1 MTGVQ
6 IMFLLVALFTLGSG
20 FMVVTTRNLVHA
32 ALWLVS
38 TLFGVAVTFALLNAS
53 FLAVVQVVV
62 YIGAIAI
69 LFIFAVMLTR
79 KDMRDQG
86 PQMNSNWWAG
96 ALIAVL
102 VFAGLLLLLQGW
114 NGLSKTASD
123 MPAGFDAISAL
134 GDALV
139 SPNAYVLPI
148 RSCICPVSGG
158 VGGRG
163 LRRVQSEIGEASWF
177 HFPGISFLP
186 RRFSALV
193 CSVLSRGETRS
204 RSCWASN

>member
-1 MTGVQ
+1 MTGAQ
-6 IMFLLVALFTLGSG
+6 ILFIVVALFTLGSG

-86 PQMNSNWWAG
+86 PQMNRGWWFG
-96 ALIAVL
+96 AVLAVL
-102 VFAGLLLLLQGW
+102 VFAGLFFLLQGW
-114 NGLSKTASD
+114 SGLSGTASEI
-123 MPAGFDAISAL
+123 PAGFDAISEL
-134 GDALV
+134 GTALV
-139 SPNAYVLPI
+139 SPDAYVLPFE
-148 RSCICPVSGG
+148 V
-158 VGGRG
+158 
-163 LRRVQSEIGEASWF
+163 A
-177 HFPGISFLP
+177 
-186 RRFSALV
+186 
-193 CSVLSRGETRS
+193 SVLLVAALIGAVYVAYNRK
-204 RSCWASN
+204 

>member
-1 MTGVQ
+1 MTAEQ
-6 IMFLLVALFTLGSG
+6 IIFLVVALFTLGSG
-20 FMVVTTRNLVHA
+20 FMVVTTGNLVHA

-38 TLFGVAVTFALLNAS
+38 TLFGVAVVFALLNAG

-86 PQMNSNWWAG
+86 PQMNRGWWAG

-102 VFAGLLLLLQGW
+102 VFAGLLFLLQGW

-123 MPAGFDAISAL
+123 IPAGFDAVAEL
-134 GDALV
+134 GNALV
-139 SPNAYVLPI
+139 SPNAFVLPFE
-148 RSCICPVSGG
+148 V
-158 VGGRG
+158 
-163 LRRVQSEIGEASWF
+163 ASV
-177 HFPGISFLP
+177 LLVA
-186 RRFSALV
+186 ALV
-193 CSVLSRGETRS
+193 GAVYVAFNRK
-204 RSCWASN
+204 

>member
-1 MTGVQ
+1 MTAEQ
-6 IMFLLVALFTLGSG
+6 IIFLVVALFTLGSG
-20 FMVVTTRNLVHA
+20 FMVVTTGNLVHA

-38 TLFGVAVTFALLNAS
+38 TLFGVAVVFALLNAG

-86 PQMNSNWWAG
+86 PQMNRGWWAG

-102 VFAGLLLLLQGW
+102 VFAGLVFLLQGW

-123 MPAGFDAISAL
+123 IPSGFDAVAEL
-134 GDALV
+134 GNALV
-139 SPNAYVLPI
+139 SPNAFVLPFE
-148 RSCICPVSGG
+148 V
-158 VGGRG
+158 
-163 LRRVQSEIGEASWF
+163 ASV
-177 HFPGISFLP
+177 LLVA
-186 RRFSALV
+186 ALV
-193 CSVLSRGETRS
+193 GAVYVAFNRK
-204 RSCWASN
+204 

>member
-1 MTGVQ
+1 MTGEQ
-6 IMFLLVALFTLGSG
+6 IIFLLVALFTLASG
-20 FMVVTTRNLVHA
+20 CMVVTTRNLVHA

-86 PQMNSNWWAG
+86 PQTNANGWVG

-102 VFAGLLLLLQGW
+102 VFVGLFFLLQGW
-114 NGLSKTASD
+114 SGLSKTASSL
-123 MPAGFDAISAL
+123 PERFNEIAIPLL
-134 GDALV
+134 GDALL
-139 SPNAYVLPI
+139 NTYVLPFE
-148 RSCICPVSGG
+148 V
-158 VGGRG
+158 
-163 LRRVQSEIGEASWF
+163 ASV
-177 HFPGISFLP
+177 LLVA
-186 RRFSALV
+186 ALV
-193 CSVLSRGETRS
+193 GAVYVAFNRR
-204 RSCWASN
+204 